1 MIRCPLCKEEIRDDA
16 IKCKHCHSFLKDS
29 EEGVEYLRN
38 GFGKIND
45 ECDALEEKV
54 NMLIGIIFVR
64 HKYSVEALL
73 ESDHFSKIESF
84 AGKIRTDFETW
95 AATNKLS
102 YRLEILYNH
111 HIEALQARIDRITAK
126 IKQREPTIWEKVCSA
141 FMRLSRI
148 LVEKLLPF
156 IPGKL
161 LIGLKR
167 QRFIRG

>member
-1 MIRCPLCKEEIRDDA
+1 L
-16 IKCKHCHSFLKDS
+16 LKDS
-29 EEGVEYLRN
+29 EEGVEYLRT
-38 GFGKIND
+38 GFGKISD

-54 NMLIGIIFVR
+54 NVLIGIVFVK

-84 AGKIRTDFETW
+84 TGKIRSDFEAW
-95 AATNKLS
+95 ADINKLS

-111 HIEALQARIDRITAK
+111 HVEALQARIDRIIAK

-141 FMRLSRI
+141 FIRLSRI

-156 IPGKL
+156 IPGKM
-161 LIGLKR
+161 LIGLGK
-167 QRFIRG
+167 QRSIRG